1 MGAGPTNVVEY
12 RVGIWSEMEGNQ
24 KGSGAIRHASP
35 PMSRRKQGTP
45 CALFLISAN
54 CIDGITSNFKM
65 LLDDLMGNI
74 I

>member
-1 MGAGPTNVVEY
+1 
-12 RVGIWSEMEGNQ
+12 MEGNQ